1 MNIQCV
7 VQYLLSPSLP
17 PSLSLSLPPS
27 LSLLCSCI
35 ESLSICPVS
44 ELRPIR
50 HWEVGK
56 YFKSFTGDR
65 YIPNNALQEKYP
77 KTTVDQ

>member
-1 MNIQCV
+1 MPFSKNNINEHSISCTIFT
-7 VQYLLSPSLP
+7 
-17 PSLSLSLPPS
+17 LSLP
-27 LSLLCSCI
+27 LSLLWCV